1 MARIWLVT
9 GSSRG
14 LGLALVEAI
23 LTSGDSVIATARNK
37 DQLSHL
43 VDKYGSDRVLT
54 AALDVTD
61 NDQVLRVVENGH
73 KTFGRI
79 DLVVNNAGYGETT
92 SIEDFDPEAFRAQ
105 IDTNLFGVVNVTK
118 AVLPI
123 MRQQKSGHILQVSSV
138 GGRVGSPGLGA
149 YQAAK
154 WAVGG
159 FSTVLAKEVA
169 PFGIKVTVLEP
180 GGIKTDWAGSSM
192 VQSPISEPY
201 QQTVGAFKD
210 LRMRYIDNGSEPE
223 KIADAILHISRV
235 DNPPLR
241 LLLGPDTVQLA
252 KTASDELAASDEK
265 WRDVTML
272 SV

>member
-1 MARIWLVT
+1 
-9 GSSRG
+9 
-14 LGLALVEAI
+14 
-23 LTSGDSVIATARNK
+23 
-37 DQLSHL
+37 
-43 VDKYGSDRVLT
+43 
-54 AALDVTD
+54 
-61 NDQVLRVVENGH
+61 
-73 KTFGRI
+73 
-79 DLVVNNAGYGETT
+79 
-92 SIEDFDPEAFRAQ
+92 
-105 IDTNLFGVVNVTK
+105 
-118 AVLPI
+118 

-210 LRMRYIDNGSEPE
+210 MRMRYINNGSEPE
-223 KIADAILHISRV
+223 KIADAILHISQV
-235 DNPPLR
+235 DNPPFR
-241 LLLGPDTVQLA
+241 LLLGPDTVELA

-265 WRDVTML
+265 WRDVTKL